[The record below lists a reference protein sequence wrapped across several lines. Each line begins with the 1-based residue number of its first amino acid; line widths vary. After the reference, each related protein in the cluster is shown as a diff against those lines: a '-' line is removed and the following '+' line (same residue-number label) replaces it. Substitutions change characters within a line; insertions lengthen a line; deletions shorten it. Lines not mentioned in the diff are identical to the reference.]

1 MPIPLRLQTRNL
13 ASAPSDQGG
22 GGGSGGAGPAG
33 QSTTTAIVRTQ
44 RAIRIL
50 RLLQSGQVWSADELA
65 QQFRCSTRT
74 IFRDLQMLRDCNIPI
89 DTPQGQR
96 GFRLGHDFFW
106 QPERPTIDEM
116 TALVVGARMA
126 EDSLPKDMQRDL
138 DAALTKLVGSAR
150 PEVRQRLSELTMR
163 IDAPHV
169 ASQPALPELEFLPQL
184 LAHIGGQR
192 PVLVVLP
199 ARDAGGE
206 LSEVELIP
214 VRLHFDDGE
223 WHLLGVPPA
232 GGNEVSLSLT
242 SIIEVAPISLEQP
255 ELQPAPPS
263 RSRRKR
269 APSEPSPTPESQP
282 TPAPLEEPAN
292 LPIS

>member
-13 ASAPSDQGG
+13 ASAPSDLGG
-22 GGGSGGAGPAG
+22 GGGSGSAGPAG
-33 QSTTTAIVRTQ
+33 QSTTAIVRTQ

-65 QQFRCSTRT
+65 QQFSCSTRT
-74 IFRDLQMLRDCNIPI
+74 IFRDLQLLRDCNIPI

-138 DAALTKLVGSAR
+138 DAALTKLVGSER

-199 ARDAGGE
+199 ATETGDE
-206 LSEVELIP
+206 LLEVELIP

-223 WHLLGVPPA
+223 WHLFGVPPA
-232 GGNEVSLSLT
+232 GGNEVSLRLI
-242 SIIEVAPISLEQP
+242 SIVEVAPISLEP
-255 ELQPAPPS
+255 ELESEPPS

-269 APSEPSPTPESQP
+269 VPSGPSPIPESQP
-282 TPAPLEEPAN
+282 APDLQDEPAN
-292 LPIS
+292 QPIS

>member
-1 MPIPLRLQTRNL
+1 MPIPLRLQTRKL
-13 ASAPSDQGG
+13 ASAPSDLG
-22 GGGSGGAGPAG
+22 GGGSGSAGPAG
-33 QSTTTAIVRTQ
+33 QSTTAIVRTQ

-65 QQFRCSTRT
+65 QQFSCSTRT
-74 IFRDLQMLRDCNIPI
+74 IFRDLQLLRDCNIPI

-138 DAALTKLVGSAR
+138 DAALTKLVGSER

-163 IDAPHV
+163 IDAPHL

-192 PVLVVLP
+192 PVLLVLP
-199 ARDAGGE
+199 AYDAGGE

-214 VRLHFDDGE
+214 VRLHFDDGA
-223 WHLLGVPPA
+223 WHRLGVPPA
-232 GGNEVSLSLT
+232 GGNEVSLPLT
-242 SIIEVAPISLEQP
+242 SIIDVAPISIEENEFEP
-255 ELQPAPPS
+255 TPPS

-269 APSEPSPTPESQP
+269 ATSEPLPIAQSQP
-282 TPAPLEEPAN
+282 AAAPQEEPAN
-292 LPIS
+292 LPLSEA